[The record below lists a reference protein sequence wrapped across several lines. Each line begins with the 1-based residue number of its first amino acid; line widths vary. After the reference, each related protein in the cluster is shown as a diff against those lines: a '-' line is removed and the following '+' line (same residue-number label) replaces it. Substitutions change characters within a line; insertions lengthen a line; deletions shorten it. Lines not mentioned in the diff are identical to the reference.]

1 MKKLNIMKN
10 LLFTLALLV
19 SFSSFGQLD
28 SSGNEYN
35 MPQPMLEFAEV
46 EIEFE
51 LSKENLLKE
60 LKCPPVL
67 LAGRKYQG
75 FPGVLKQ
82 DLLLKVVSFDIF
94 ISGQEEAVAVKG
106 NSIGNSLI
114 AKNLLDTAKAGDFV
128 VFSNVLVVGDNN
140 FQYTINAVFPFKIIP

>member
-10 LLFTLALLV
+10 LLFTFALLV

-35 MPQPMLEFAEV
+35 MPRPMLEFAEV

-82 DLLLKVVSFDIF
+82 DLLLKVVSFDVS
-94 ISGQEEAVAVKG
+94 ISGQEPVTVKG
-106 NSIGNSLI
+106 NSIGDSSI
-114 AKNLLDTAKAGDFV
+114 AKNLLDIAKVGDFV
-128 VFSNVLVVGDNN
+128 VFSDALVVGDSG
-140 FQYTINAVFPFKIIP
+140 FQFTINRPFPFEIIP